1 MCTSI
6 QVYLHISILFKV
18 NQLFLFLFGFPYS
31 DSSSTNDIP
40 GVVDG
45 AAEEE
50 VDSLLKLPKV
60 PFAMDLDVHSNRSSV
75 ISQVFIVFIPVIY
88 FLSSSLPS

>member
-1 MCTSI
+1 M
-6 QVYLHISILFKV
+6 VLKV
-18 NQLFLFLFGFPYS
+18 NTYFRWLNCS

-45 AAEEE
+45 VEEE
-50 VDSLLKLPKV
+50 AESLLKLPKV

-75 ISQVFIVFIPVIY
+75 ISQVSQIY
-88 FLSSSLPS
+88 NSCFPLVMQTFPY